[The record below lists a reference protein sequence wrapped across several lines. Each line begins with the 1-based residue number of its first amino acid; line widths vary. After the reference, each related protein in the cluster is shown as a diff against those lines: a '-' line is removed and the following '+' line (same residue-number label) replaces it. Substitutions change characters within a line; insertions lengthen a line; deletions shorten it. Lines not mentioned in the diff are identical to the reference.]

1 MTHKTAML
9 TGAALMALACG
20 ATLAP
25 AMAEP
30 IPPAFSYADLLV
42 PVPDALARID
52 ADDQAA
58 SANAVFIPAAQ
69 INVELGV
76 PHHHHHHHHHRS
88 ARWYRAHGYTWNGQV
103 WIQAP
108 PPMPHHHHHHH
119 HHQNWR

>member
-1 MTHKTAML
+1 
-9 TGAALMALACG
+9 
-20 ATLAP
+20 
-25 AMAEP
+25 
-30 IPPAFSYADLLV
+30 V